1 MKLLTHGTQLK
12 LNARVERSKTQQRLC
27 QISAGLDYIGAVKER
42 YSVPKEGKVVYE
54 LKTY

>member
-12 LNARVERSKTQQRLC
+12 LDAMVERSKTQQRLC
-27 QISAGLDYIGAVKER
+27 QISACLDYIGAVIER
-42 YSVPKEGKVVYE
+42 YSVSKTAKAVYE